1 MEILWSQPYSIK
13 YRSFQNYKD
22 LLYIFSNAAKCKDF
36 LNFIMNG
43 SFQQRDLKI
52 VSWQHKRGASKKSH
66 NGISWKNGIKLS
78 CNNDLFSGWVSTRH
92 WYCQCTQKLEIRS
105 FNDCDI
111 TLFIPET
118 VMEVPGPGDNARI
131 IHSHKVRKSR
141 PNPSHPRIVK
151 RAGMR
156 KNLQIGHTL
165 QNRRS

>member
-1 MEILWSQPYSIK
+1 MFLSPKEKYPKLRIFPGNRKTKKIPGNSRVEILWSQLYSIK

-78 CNNDLFSGWVSTRH
+78 CNNDLFSGL
-92 WYCQCTQKLEIRS
+92 YYNMPC
-105 FNDCDI
+105 
-111 TLFIPET
+111 
-118 VMEVPGPGDNARI
+118 
-131 IHSHKVRKSR
+131 
-141 PNPSHPRIVK
+141 PSSACI
-151 RAGMR
+151 
-156 KNLQIGHTL
+156 
-165 QNRRS
+165 